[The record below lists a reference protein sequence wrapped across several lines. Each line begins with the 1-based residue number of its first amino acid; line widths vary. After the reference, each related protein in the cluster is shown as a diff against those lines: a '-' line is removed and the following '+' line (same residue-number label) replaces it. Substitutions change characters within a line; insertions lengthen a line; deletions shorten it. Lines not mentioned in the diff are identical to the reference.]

1 MKIFNPFKK
10 SKKSEKKKAV
20 AVKAAKEE
28 KKPVKARKSKYTE
41 AYKVLIKPLTSE
53 KIIDLETDYNQY
65 VFEVAKKANKIEI
78 KKAIEAVYG
87 IKPITVNIVNIKGKQ
102 VRSGRVQGKT
112 KGWKKAVVGLR
123 KGERIE
129 VFKKG

>member
-1 MKIFNPFKK
+1 MKFFDKFKK
-10 SKKSEKKKAV
+10 PKKDEKKKI
-20 AVKAAKEE
+20 VKVVKEE

-41 AYKVLIKPLTSE
+41 AYKILIKPLTSE
-53 KIIDLETDYNQY
+53 KIIDLETNHNQY
-65 VFEVAKKANKIEI
+65 VFEVAKKANKIET

-87 IKPITVNIVNIKGKQ
+87 IKPISINIVNVRGKR

-112 KGWKKAVVGLR
+112 KGWKKAIIKLR

-129 VFKKG
+129 VFKK